1 MEMLGLLFLGFSGL
15 GIWTGVTLMRKST
28 KNDDIKE
35 ILRDIGTN
43 IFKLID
49 VFMILFENFKNLLM
63 MLNYARKDEKHIL
76 VENGDKEKRELSSPK
91 LINIQNQDEK
101 NVA

>member
-1 MEMLGLLFLGFSGL
+1 MLGLLFLGFSGL
-15 GIWTGVTLMRKST
+15 GLLTGVTLMRKST

-35 ILRDIGTN
+35 LLAEIGSN

-49 VFMILFENFKNLLM
+49 VFMILFENLKNLIM
-63 MLNYARKDEKHIL
+63 MLNYARKDEKHISMA
-76 VENGDKEKRELSSPK
+76 NGDKEKRELSSPK

>member
-1 MEMLGLLFLGFSGL
+1 MFGLLFLGFSGL

-35 ILRDIGTN
+35 LLSEIGTN

-49 VFMILFENFKNLLM
+49 VFMILFENFKNLIM
-63 MLNYARKDEKHIL
+63 MLNYARKEDNHIS
-76 VENGDKEKRELSSPK
+76 VGNGDKEKGELSSPK
-91 LINIQNQDEK
+91 LITIKSQNEK
-101 NVA
+101 NAA

>member
-1 MEMLGLLFLGFSGL
+1 MLGLLFLGFSAL

-35 ILRDIGTN
+35 LLSEIGTN

-49 VFMILFENFKNLLM
+49 VFMILFENFKNLIM
-63 MLNYARKDEKHIL
+63 MLNYVRKDEKHIS
-76 VENGDKEKRELSSPK
+76 VGNGDKEKRELSSPK
-91 LINIQNQDEK
+91 LINIQNHEEK

>member
-1 MEMLGLLFLGFSGL
+1 MFGLIFLGFAGL
-15 GIWTGVTLMRKST
+15 GLWTGLTLMRKST

-35 ILRDIGTN
+35 LLSEIGTN

-49 VFMILFENFKNLLM
+49 VFMILFENFKNLIL
-63 MLNYARKDEKHIL
+63 MLNYARNDGNNISMANL
-76 VENGDKEKRELSSPK
+76 DKEKRELSSPK
-91 LINIQNQDEK
+91 LIKIQNPDEK

>member
-1 MEMLGLLFLGFSGL
+1 MLGLLFLGFSGL

-35 ILRDIGTN
+35 LLSEIGAN

-49 VFMILFENFKNLLM
+49 VFMILFENLKNLVM
-63 MLNYARKDEKHIL
+63 MLNYARNDEKNIS
-76 VENGDKEKRELSSPK
+76 VGNGDREKIELGSPK
-91 LINIQNQDEK
+91 LINIQNQDKK

>member
-1 MEMLGLLFLGFSGL
+1 MLGLLFLGFSGL

-28 KNDDIKE
+28 KNHDIKE
-35 ILRDIGTN
+35 LLSEIGTN

-49 VFMILFENFKNLLM
+49 VFMILFENFKNLIM
-63 MLNYARKDEKHIL
+63 MLNYARKDEKHISMG
-76 VENGDKEKRELSSPK
+76 NGEKEKRELSSPK

>member
-1 MEMLGLLFLGFSGL
+1 MLGLLFIGFSGL
-15 GIWTGVTLMRKST
+15 AICTGVTLMKKST
-28 KNDDIKE
+28 KNDDIKKLLSE
-35 ILRDIGTN
+35 IGTN

-49 VFMILFENFKNLLM
+49 VFLVLFENFKNLIMILD
-63 MLNYARKDEKHIL
+63 YARKDEKHIS
-76 VENGDKEKRELSSPK
+76 VINEDKEKRESNSPK

>member
-1 MEMLGLLFLGFSGL
+1 MIGLIFLGFSGL
-15 GIWTGVTLMRKST
+15 GIWTGVTLMRKNT

-35 ILRDIGTN
+35 LLAEIGTN
-43 IFKLID
+43 FFKLID
-49 VFMILFENFKNLLM
+49 VFMILFENFKNLIM
-63 MLNYARKDEKHIL
+63 MLNYARKDEKHISKDNL
-76 VENGDKEKRELSSPK
+76 DKEKRELSSPK

>member
-1 MEMLGLLFLGFSGL
+1 MLALLFLGFSGL
-15 GIWTGVTLMRKST
+15 GLWTGVTLLMRKNT

-35 ILRDIGTN
+35 LLSEIGTN

-49 VFMILFENFKNLLM
+49 VFMVLFENFKNLII
-63 MLNYARKDEKHIL
+63 MLHSARKDDIH
-76 VENGDKEKRELSSPK
+76 VSVSNADNDKRELSSPK
-91 LINIQNQDEK
+91 LINILNHDEK

>member
-1 MEMLGLLFLGFSGL
+1 MLGLLFIGFSGL
-15 GIWTGVTLMRKST
+15 AIWTGVTLMKKST
-28 KNDDIKE
+28 KNDDIKKLLSE
-35 ILRDIGTN
+35 IGTN

-49 VFMILFENFKNLLM
+49 VFLVLFENFKNLIMILD
-63 MLNYARKDEKHIL
+63 YARKDEKHIS
-76 VENGDKEKRELSSPK
+76 VINEDKEKRESNSPK

>member
-1 MEMLGLLFLGFSGL
+1 MLGLIFLGFSGL
-15 GIWTGVTLMRKST
+15 GIWTGVTLMRKSS
-28 KNDDIKE
+28 KNNDIKE
-35 ILRDIGTN
+35 LLSEIGTN

-49 VFMILFENFKNLLM
+49 IFMILFENFKTLIM
-63 MLNYARKDEKHIL
+63 MLNYARNDEKHIS
-76 VENGDKEKRELSSPK
+76 VGSGDKEKREIGSPK

>member
-1 MEMLGLLFLGFSGL
+1 MLGLLFLGFSGL
-15 GIWTGVTLMRKST
+15 GIWTGVTLLRKST

-35 ILRDIGTN
+35 LLSEIGTN
-43 IFKLID
+43 IFKLIY
-49 VFMILFENFKNLLM
+49 VFMILFENFKNLII
-63 MLNYARKDEKHIL
+63 MLNYARNEEKDVSVL
-76 VENGDKEKRELSSPK
+76 NVDKEKRELSSPK